1 MFNYKNN
8 TVMTK
13 KLFMFAALLMAFA
26 AFAFMGCNNH
36 PTDPDMAKI
45 AAVKK
50 AAMGSWVGELKPLL
64 GGEGEMITVT
74 FTENKITTTGN
85 LTVNITAWK
94 CQDGDVWVV
103 LDDEMQ
109 SAMSIT
115 IEGNKMRLAGNST
128 FIWMNFPSEL
138 TKK

>member
-1 MFNYKNN
+1 
-8 TVMTK
+8 MTK
-13 KLFMFAALLMAFA
+13 KFFMFAAMLMAVA
-26 AFAFMGCNNH
+26 ALTFTGCKNT
-36 PTDPDMAKI
+36 PTDPDQAKI
-45 AAVKK
+45 DQVKK
-50 AAMGSWVGELKPLL
+50 AAMGSWVGEIKPLL
-64 GGEGEMITVT
+64 GGEGETVTVT